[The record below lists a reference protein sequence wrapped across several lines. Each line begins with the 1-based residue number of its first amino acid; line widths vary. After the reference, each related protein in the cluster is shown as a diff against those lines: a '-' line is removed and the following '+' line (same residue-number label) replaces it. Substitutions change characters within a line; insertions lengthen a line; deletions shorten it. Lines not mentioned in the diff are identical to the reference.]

1 MPPELSEYK
10 EMVDGLTQGGCT
22 DSRTRSTD
30 PLLQPFQLKHL
41 TLKNRIL
48 STSHTML
55 YAVDGAPREREQS
68 YHEEK
73 ARGGVA
79 MTMFGGSSAVAQDSA
94 TSSGVLNLGNDSVIG
109 HFQRFAERIHQYDCA
124 LMCQITHLGRRART
138 RAFDWLPSVSSSRTR
153 EVDGGFPKVMD
164 RHDIDRIVASYGE
177 AALRCKEGGLD
188 GCEVVGQAH
197 LPEQFWSPAWNRR
210 TDEFGGS
217 LENRLRFGFMV
228 LVEIRRRVGD
238 DFIVGIRIAI
248 DQNLDGGLSRDDC
261 LEIAQIHERSG
272 LVDFLNLNFGRVDT
286 EIDYVNLMPGM
297 SAPKATYLDRVRA
310 FTRNLTLPTIH
321 ACRIVD
327 AATARHAIRDGIV
340 DMVGMTRAHIADP
353 HIVKKIE
360 AGEEARIRPCVG
372 ATFCMDH
379 RFCIHN
385 PSTGR
390 EKSLPHDVPG
400 ANAGKRVVVVGGGPA
415 GLEAARVSAL
425 RGHEVLL
432 LEAADHLGGQVA
444 LAARAGWRGE
454 IGGVTDWL
462 ASEIGHLGVD
472 VRLSTHAGREA
483 VTQFGPDVVI
493 IATGGLPDLEW
504 LDGHVLCD
512 NVRDI
517 LSGSATVANKVLIY
531 DELGDHAG
539 ASCAEVLADKGADVE
554 LAFRGHHAAQS
565 SGYCNYPVYLQHFY
579 EKGVTLTPDRRLEK
593 VERAGTRLRSVF
605 ENELTGKIEER
616 LSDQVV
622 VERGTV
628 PVNGLFEELKPGSC
642 NNGSIDMHRLL
653 AGSPQV
659 ADGRREQGFELYKV
673 GDAVSSRDIHCAILD
688 SRRLCTAL

>member
-1 MPPELSEYK
+1 M
-10 EMVDGLTQGGCT
+10 T
-22 DSRTRSTD
+22 STD

-41 TLKNRIL
+41 RLKNRII

-55 YAVDGAPREREQS
+55 YAVDGAPQEREQL

-73 ARGGVA
+73 ASGGIA

-94 TSSGVLNLGNDSVIG
+94 TSTGVHVLSNDSVIP
-109 HFQRFAERIHQYDCA
+109 HFQRFAERIHRYDCA

-164 RHDIDRIVASYGE
+164 RDDIDRIVAAYGA

-188 GCEVVGQAH
+188 GCELVGQAH
-197 LPEQFWSPAWNRR
+197 LPEQFWSPVWNRR
-210 TDEFGGS
+210 SDEFGGS

-228 LVEIRRRVGD
+228 LEEIRRKVGE

-248 DQNLDGGLSRDDC
+248 DQNLEGGLSKDDC

-297 SAPKATYLDRVRA
+297 SAPKAPYLDLVQA
-310 FTRNLTLPTIH
+310 FTRELTLPTIH

-327 AATARHAIRDGIV
+327 AATARRAIGEGIV

-353 HIVKKIE
+353 HIVRKIE
-360 AGEEARIRPCVG
+360 AGEEERIRPCVG

-390 EKSLPHDVPG
+390 EKSLPHEISG
-400 ANAGKRVVVVGGGPA
+400 ARAKRRVVVVGGGPA
-415 GLEAARVSAL
+415 GLEAARISAA

-432 LEAADHLGGQVA
+432 LEAADRLGGQVA
-444 LAARAGWRGE
+444 LAARAGWRRE

-462 ASEIGHLGVD
+462 ASEIGHLGVH
-472 VRLSTHAGREA
+472 VRLSTHADRDA
-483 VTQFGPDVVI
+483 VTALGPDVVI
-493 IATGGLPDLEW
+493 IATGGLPDLKW
-504 LDGHVLCD
+504 LDGHEHCD
-512 NVRDI
+512 DVRDI
-517 LSGSATVANKVLIY
+517 LSGSARVANKVLIY

-539 ASCAEVLADKGADVE
+539 ASCAEALADRGAEVE
-554 LAFRGHHAAQS
+554 LVFRGHQAAQA

-579 EKGVTLTPDRRLEK
+579 EKGVTLTPDRRLEQ

-605 ENELTGKIEER
+605 ANELTGKIEER

-622 VERGTV
+622 VEHGTV
-628 PVNGLFEELKPGSC
+628 PDDGLFEKLKSESC
-642 NNGSIDMHRLL
+642 NNGAMDMDRLL

-659 ADGRREQGFELYKV
+659 ADGAGFELYKV

-688 SRRLCTAL
+688 SRRLCRAL